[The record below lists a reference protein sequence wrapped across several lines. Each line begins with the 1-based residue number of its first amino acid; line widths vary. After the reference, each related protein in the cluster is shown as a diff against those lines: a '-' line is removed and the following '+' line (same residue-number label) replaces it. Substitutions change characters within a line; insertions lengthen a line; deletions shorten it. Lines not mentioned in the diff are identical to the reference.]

1 MTGRAAADR
10 YARALLDVVVR
21 EADPQRA
28 AHDLTGFQQLMAE
41 HAQLQQTLT
50 NPALPIARKRAIVEE
65 LATRLQLTP
74 VVTKLLLLLVDRD
87 RLILLDD
94 IVGAYRARLM
104 DHLQVVEAEVT
115 STVPLADEQAKALE
129 NSLGR
134 VTGRRV
140 SLVSRVDPALVGGL
154 VARVGS
160 TVYDGSVKRR
170 LELMKARMSEAV

>member
-10 YARALLDVVVR
+10 YARALLDVLVR
-21 EADPQRA
+21 EADPQQA
-28 AHDLTGFQQLMAE
+28 AHDLAGFQQLMTE
-41 HAQLQQTLT
+41 HTQLQQTLT

-74 VVTKLLLLLVDRD
+74 VVTKLLLLLVERD

-115 STVPLADEQAKALE
+115 STVPLADDQAKALE

-134 VTGRRV
+134 ITGRRV
-140 SLVSRVDPALVGGL
+140 SLVSRVDPELVGGL

-160 TVYDGSVKRR
+160 TVYDGSVKRQLERMKER
-170 LELMKARMSEAV
+170 LSEPV